1 MGKYTEQAKLAAVR
15 DYCSGEAGLKTIA
28 QRHNVD
34 VSSLRQWIAGY
45 RAHGEAGVAEK
56 TREFYSVEL
65 KLSVL

>member
-45 RAHGEAGVAEK
+45 RA
-56 TREFYSVEL
+56 
-65 KLSVL
+65 